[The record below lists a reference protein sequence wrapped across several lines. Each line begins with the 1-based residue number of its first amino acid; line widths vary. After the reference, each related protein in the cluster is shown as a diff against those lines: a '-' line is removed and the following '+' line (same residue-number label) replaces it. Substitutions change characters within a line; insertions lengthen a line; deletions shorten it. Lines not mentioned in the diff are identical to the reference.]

1 MGDIESDYKLMKMI
15 EILLSGGSIK
25 ADPLLQDDG
34 LYTVELQVE
43 LHRSLALRDYIAM
56 ACGATIETIEA

>member
-1 MGDIESDYKLMKMI
+1 MSDVESDYKLMKMI
-15 EILLSGGSIK
+15 EILLSGGSTGTS
-25 ADPLLQDDG
+25 PSLQDDG
-34 LYTVELQVE
+34 LYTIDLQIE